1 MREIEVLRL
10 VAQGMAKERVA
21 KLFVISPRF

>member
-21 KLFVISPRF
+21 KLLVISPRF